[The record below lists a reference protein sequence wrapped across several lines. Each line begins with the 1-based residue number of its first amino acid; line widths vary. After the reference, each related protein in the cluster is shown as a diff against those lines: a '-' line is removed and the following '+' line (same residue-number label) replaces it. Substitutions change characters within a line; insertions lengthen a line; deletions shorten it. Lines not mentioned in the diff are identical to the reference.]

1 MEPEASL
8 PVAAAAENVCD
19 EKTESCHR
27 RVNCPKCK
35 VDDERAKD
43 ELFLRKV
50 SSPTYVKRLVSK
62 AILLL
67 VKILAMCCTLLGREV
82 SVNEPCCTVARSSVL
97 RHTDVKD
104 IQTDEYVREHPCIL
118 DRIPY
123 VSGVYRYF
131 NHLYWFLRLRFGIHD
146 A

>member
-8 PVAAAAENVCD
+8 LVMAAAENVCD
-19 EKTESCHR
+19 EKTESCH
-27 RVNCPKCK
+27 CK

-50 SSPTYVKRLVSK
+50 YVKRLVSK

-82 SVNEPCCTVARSSVL
+82 FVNEPCCTVARSSVL
-97 RHTDVKD
+97 RRTDVKD